1 MIVEIDVTKLGDIAE
16 FQTGPFGTQLKASE
30 YSEHGTPLINVKNI
44 GYGTIIDDDLD
55 FVPDAVCNRLNTH
68 ILHNGDIVFGRKGS
82 IDRHGYIGKKQDGW
96 MQGSDCIRMRV
107 ISDDFVPRYVSY
119 CLNLTSVKAQISFAS
134 VGSTMDSLNTDIL
147 KNIRIPYLHLNEQIR
162 IVSLLSDIDAKI
174 DNNNAIAAELEN
186 MAKDLYDYWFVQ
198 FDFPD
203 ENGKPYKSSGGKM
216 VWNEELKREIP
227 EGWEYGNLY
236 SIAEPINGLAC
247 QKYRPK
253 NDEESL
259 PVVKIKEM
267 HTGITTDTE
276 RVSSNIP
283 EKNKI
288 FDGDILFSWSATL
301 EVMFWFGGNAGL
313 NQHIFKIVPINGY
326 TKEYVYHQY
335 SAYVI
340 NFVKMAEARKTTMGH
355 ITTDHLEQSRI
366 ILPPIN
372 VVQAFSKITAP
383 IYEKIGTCK
392 QECNDLASLRDFLL
406 PMLMNGQVKVKGA

>member
-1 MIVEIDVTKLGDIAE
+1 MEIKKLKDLCIGKGEYGIAAPAEPFSESKYRYLRITDISDN
-16 FQTGPFGTQLKASE
+16 GTLLS
-30 YSEHGTPLINVKNI
+30 
-44 GYGTIIDDDLD
+44 DDPKS
-55 FVPDAVCNRLNTH
+55 VSCPGCEKC
-68 ILHNGDIVFGRKGS
+68 ILQENDIVFARTGNSTGRAFFYEPKYGELVYAGFL
-82 IDRHGYIGKKQDGW
+82 IKFHLDDTKVTPKYMKYYT
-96 MQGSDCIRMRV
+96 
-107 ISDDFVPRYVSY
+107 ISQTYRNWVNNGP
-119 CLNLTSVKAQISFAS
+119 T
-134 VGSTMDSLNTDIL
+134 GSTRGNMSEGDFADMPVFLPSRKQQDA
-147 KNIRIPYLHLNEQIR
+147 
-162 IVSLLSDIDAKI
+162 IVNLFSPFDEKI
-174 DNNNAIAAELEN
+174 DNNNAIAAELEG
-186 MAKDLYDYWFVQ
+186 MAKDLYDYWFVR

-326 TKEYVYHQY
+326 TKEYVYYQY

-383 IYEKIGTCK
+383 IYEKIGTYK
-392 QECNDLASLRDFLL
+392 QECNDLTSLRDFLL